1 MPERLQIHEINKLA
15 GRTVFFDAN
24 VFLDIFWPTGR
35 NRNAVLYS
43 RLYKNCI
50 QQKIPIAID
59 FIVLSE
65 VINRAFR
72 IEYTKTLKTKGL
84 STDTYS
90 FKQYRD
96 SPDGMQTQNDIYEIV
111 KKSLAF
117 FTVCGKEY
125 SKKDVLSF
133 MTVDNLDF
141 NDKGIAS
148 LCSLNGFV
156 LATNDHDFSQ
166 QDITIISANQKIA

>member
-1 MPERLQIHEINKLA
+1 MPERIQIHEINKLA

-24 VFLDIFWPTGR
+24 VFLDIFWPTSR
-35 NRNAVLYS
+35 SNNTILYS

-72 IEYTKTLKTKGL
+72 IEHTKYLRQNGL
-84 STDTYS
+84 SAETYS
-90 FKQYRD
+90 FKRYRD
-96 SPDGMQTQNDIYEIV
+96 SEDGMQSQNDIYEII
-111 KKSLAF
+111 KKSLNPF
-117 FTVCGKEY
+117 IICGKEY
-125 SKKDVLSF
+125 SKADVLSF
-133 MTVDNLDF
+133 MTVDSLDF

-148 LCSLNGFV
+148 LCLENGFV
-156 LATNDHDFSQ
+156 LATNDKDFSK
-166 QDITIISANQKIA
+166 QDIPIISANY